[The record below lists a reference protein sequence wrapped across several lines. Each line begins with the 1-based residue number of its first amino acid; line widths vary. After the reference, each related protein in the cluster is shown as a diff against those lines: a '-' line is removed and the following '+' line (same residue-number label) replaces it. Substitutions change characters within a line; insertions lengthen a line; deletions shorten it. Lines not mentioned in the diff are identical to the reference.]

1 MKLFLTSAGLSN
13 DTIIAGLEKL
23 SGKTLAGQKLAFI
36 PTAANVESGDKQW
49 MIKDLNNCLKAG
61 FEVDIVDIS
70 AVEKDIWLPRL
81 QAADVLLFGGGS
93 TAHLMHWME
102 KSGLQ
107 ELLPELLKNKI
118 YIGISAGSCV
128 TGPTISNP
136 VQDLFGESYPL
147 EITEGLGFTDFHF
160 IPHLNSEYFTQIRTE
175 NLAQAAQHVTGSVY
189 ALDDNSALALDDDLH
204 KILSEGN
211 WEKFEGTSVAQQ

>member
-81 QAADVLLFGGGS
+81 QTADVLLFGGGN
-93 TAHLMHWME
+93 TAHLRHWMQ

-107 ELLPELLKNKI
+107 EILPGLLQSKI

-136 VQDLFGESYPL
+136 VQDLFDESYPL
-147 EITEGLGFTDFHF
+147 KITEGLGLTNFHF
-160 IPHLNSEYFTQIRTE
+160 IPHLNSEYFTNIREE
-175 NLAQAAQHVTGSVY
+175 NLAKAAQNLTEQVY
-189 ALDDNSALALDDDLH
+189 ALDDNSALALDGNTLEV
-204 KILSEGN
+204 LSEGV
-211 WEKFEGTSVAQQ
+211 WIQLEGTVLNV